1 MTSILYYSNFCEFSK
16 KLLQSLSKSQVNK
29 GMHFICIDKRV
40 KESDGKMYIV
50 METGQKIV
58 FPENVIKVP
67 ALLLLNDNC
76 KVLYGENI
84 TNHLKP
90 IQENINV
97 VSTQNNME
105 PMAFSL
111 NTNGSSYGGI
121 VSDNYS
127 FLDMN
132 SESLQANGDGGLRQM
147 HNYVS
152 LNDEF
157 NINTPKDDYN
167 YKDNKIP
174 QGLTI
179 EQLQQQREQ
188 EFQSLAGQQRRI

>member
-29 GMHFICIDKRV
+29 GIHFICIDKRV
-40 KESDGKMYIV
+40 KEGDGKMYIV
-50 METGQKIV
+50 LESGQKIV
-58 FPENVIKVP
+58 FPENVVKVP

-84 TNHLKP
+84 TNYLKP

-111 NTNGSSYGGI
+111 NTNGGSYGGI

-127 FLDMN
+127 FLDMD
-132 SESLQANGDGGLRQM
+132 SESLTAKGNGGLRQIHQYSM
-147 HNYVS
+147 FNENMNES
-152 LNDEF
+152 IQTPNDEHG
-157 NINTPKDDYN
+157 
-167 YKDNKIP
+167 YKQSKMAE
-174 QGLTI
+174 GTI
-179 EQLQQQREQ
+179 EALQKSRE
-188 EFQSLAGQQRRI
+188 EDYSKMETRR

>member
-40 KESDGKMYIV
+40 KEGDGKTYIV
-50 METGQKIV
+50 LESGQKIV
-58 FPENVIKVP
+58 FPENVLKVP

-84 TNHLKP
+84 NNYLKP
-90 IQENINV
+90 IQENINI

-111 NTNGSSYGGI
+111 NNNGGSYGGI
-121 VSDNYS
+121 VSDNFS
-127 FLDMN
+127 FLDMD
-132 SESLQANGDGGLRQM
+132 SESLTAKGNGGLRQIHQYSM
-147 HNYVS
+147 FNENMNES
-152 LNDEF
+152 IQTPTDEHS
-157 NINTPKDDYN
+157 
-167 YKDNKIP
+167 YKQSKMAE
-174 QGLTI
+174 GTI
-179 EQLQQQREQ
+179 EALQKSRE
-188 EFQSLAGQQRRI
+188 EDYSKMESRR